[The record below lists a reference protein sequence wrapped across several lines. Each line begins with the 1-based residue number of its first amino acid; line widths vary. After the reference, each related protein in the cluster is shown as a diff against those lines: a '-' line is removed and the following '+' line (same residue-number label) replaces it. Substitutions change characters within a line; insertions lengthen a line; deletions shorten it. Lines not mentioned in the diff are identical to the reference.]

1 MNINAY
7 PLFWPDGWK
16 RTTPGARDD
25 GRFGKRAQPRG
36 NSYAPLLNLTVA
48 DGIKRVMAELEH
60 LQVRRDDLV
69 ISTNMPTRLD
79 GFPRSDAANPQDPGV
94 TVWWRTRKGQPRC
107 MACDRY
113 TRVADNLAAIAASL
127 EAMRAISRH
136 GSAEIL
142 DRAYTGF
149 TALPAPEVIILGST
163 VRPWRDVLGMTS
175 WERSLQVVEDAYR
188 RLASQCHPD
197 KNIDD
202 SEAAHARMA
211 ELNAARDAARK
222 ELQA

>member
-1 MNINAY
+1 MTISAY
-7 PLFWPDGWK
+7 PLHWPEGWK

-25 GRFGKRAQPRG
+25 GRFGKREHRHG
-36 NSYAPLLNLTVA
+36 SSYASLVNLTVA
-48 DGIKRVMAELEH
+48 DGIKRVLAELEH

-69 ISTNMPTRLD
+69 ISTNLPTRLD
-79 GFPRSDAANPQDPGV
+79 GFPRSDAANPADPGV
-94 TVWWRTRKGQPRC
+94 TVWWCTRKGQPRC

-149 TALPAPEVIILGST
+149 TALPAPDVITLGAAI
-163 VRPWRDVLGMTS
+163 RPWRDVLGLTS
-175 WERSLQVVEDAYR
+175 FERSLQAVEDAYR
-188 RLASQCHPD
+188 RLASQYHPD
-197 KNIDD
+197 KHQDNPVL
-202 SEAAHARMA
+202 AHTRMA

-222 ELQA
+222 ELRA